1 MNVQLIVEIDAFL
14 AETRIGEHRF
24 GILAAKNGRLVER
37 LRSGGRVWPE
47 TEERVRAFM
56 AKRREARPQ
65 GASQSRPDRVPE
77 HAEC

>member
-1 MNVQLIVEIDAFL
+1 MSVHLIVEIDAFL
-14 AETRIGEHRF
+14 AESRIGEHRF

-56 AKRREARPQ
+56 EQRRNSRSVKRENAEA
-65 GASQSRPDRVPE
+65 A
-77 HAEC
+77 A